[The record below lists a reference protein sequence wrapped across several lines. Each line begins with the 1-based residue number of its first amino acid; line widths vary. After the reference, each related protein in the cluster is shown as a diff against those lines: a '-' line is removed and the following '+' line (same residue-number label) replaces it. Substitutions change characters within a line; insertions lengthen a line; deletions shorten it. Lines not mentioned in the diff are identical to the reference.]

1 MKLLQSP
8 ASEGLAWV
16 RRAFQ
21 VFFRQPFGFAALFA
35 ACAMVFFVL
44 VSVPLLGELVLLV
57 LAPTGTLLFMIA
69 TRRTLA
75 GDAPLPGTF
84 KTVMSAGR
92 PRLLGLAKLG
102 VAYLAAAL
110 LAFWLI
116 AAVDGGAMSEL
127 MDTVADTKTGPDATA
142 ARLADPRLQWGV
154 LLRFGL
160 GALLS
165 VPFWH
170 APALVFWGGHGW
182 AKALFA
188 SSIAVWRNK
197 AAFLAYGLA
206 WAALA
211 AMLAMLLGVVVGMM
225 GAQRATFL
233 ATPLVML
240 FSTVFY
246 ASLWFTFT
254 GCFADEKIPSERLAN
269 EIEDNPGDKHS

>member
-8 ASEGLAWV
+8 AGEGVAWV

-35 ACAMVFFVL
+35 ACALIFLVL
-44 VSVPLLGELVLLV
+44 VSIPLAGEFVLLV
-57 LAPTGTLLFMIA
+57 LAPTGSLLFMIA

-75 GDAPLPGTF
+75 GEAPLPGAF
-84 KTVMSAGR
+84 KTVLSAGR
-92 PRLLGLAKLG
+92 PRVIGLAKLG

-116 AAVDGGAMSEL
+116 ALVDGGAMGEL
-127 MDTVADTKTGPDATA
+127 MDSVADSQSKPDATTE
-142 ARLADPRLQWGV
+142 RLADPRLGYGV
-154 LLRFGL
+154 MLRFAL

-165 VPFWH
+165 IPFWH
-170 APALVFWGGHGW
+170 APALVFWAGHGW

-188 SSIAVWRNK
+188 STIAVWRNK

-206 WAALA
+206 WAVLA
-211 AMLAMLLGVVVGMM
+211 GVLAMLLGVVVGTI

-233 ATPLVML
+233 ATPLVMI

-254 GCFADEKIPSERLAN
+254 GCFADEGVPQERPA
-269 EIEDNPGDKHS
+269 S